1 MPIGRTT
8 GCFVLFYATST
19 VVETFVSAGLHHACA
34 MAQLLPT
41 VVRWKKKMSASTL
54 ICTPT
59 VAQRLLKES
68 KID

>member
-34 MAQLLPT
+34 MAQLLPSSGG
-41 VVRWKKKMSASTL
+41 KKDECFYPDLHPDCGTAAVEGK
-54 ICTPT
+54 
-59 VAQRLLKES
+59 QN
-68 KID
+68 